1 MKNYRERFIKNFEKL
16 SGVMLNE
23 SLLFEAESRLVY
35 NDISKMFLENNFRR
49 GTFVTLGYFN
59 DVPMP
64 KQIFPREDS
73 IRAAEEFIKSKTGLS
88 DFEIKAIRKVI
99 DSEEYKGIAS
109 GKLLN
114 AKKEPRVSFNLSE
127 SFPTV
132 LEFKRYTFNFM
143 DKESLSKSFDDSRK
157 SEIELR
163 RKYGFGKSEEEYPE
177 NDWRNKMTSTGRKK
191 YRGTTLDPQIDPR
204 DANKGSSYL
213 EDMGDFPLYGDV
225 KDKKPR
231 IDPILGVQKLA
242 LKQNVSS
249 TLKEH
254 NTEYFIIDNDG
265 NIIPTS
271 ESFIKFVSGNFKKLV
286 DDSSRDVEMELEKDE
301 KEFARE
307 LDSIINKFK
316 VKQFITHKI
325 GYMTATVIDDK
336 TKEKKPIYFIN
347 NQIHKLDGTVDMNP
361 TQARDII
368 NKYLKDKLEYNF

>member
-1 MKNYRERFIKNFEKL
+1 
-16 SGVMLNE
+16 
-23 SLLFEAESRLVY
+23 
-35 NDISKMFLENNFRR
+35 
-49 GTFVTLGYFN
+49 
-59 DVPMP
+59 
-64 KQIFPREDS
+64 
-73 IRAAEEFIKSKTGLS
+73 
-88 DFEIKAIRKVI
+88 
-99 DSEEYKGIAS
+99 
-109 GKLLN
+109 
-114 AKKEPRVSFNLSE
+114 
-127 SFPTV
+127 
-132 LEFKRYTFNFM
+132 M

-177 NDWRNKMTSTGRKK
+177 NDWRNKMTSNSRKK

-213 EDMGDFPLYGDV
+213 EDMGDFPIYGDV

-242 LKQNVSS
+242 LKQNISS

-254 NTEYFIIDNDG
+254 NTENFIIDNDG

-325 GYMTATVIDDK
+325 AYMTATVIDDK

-368 NKYLKDKLEYNF
+368 NKYLKDKLEYKY